1 MKIFLTAF
9 ILILVSVPA
18 FAQDDGKA
26 ERVELAKKLNQ
37 VNPAAKQIEASVLRV
52 GESWGLAEKEKFRNE
67 MMAKIDTAKI
77 DQASVD
83 ALAGSFTKE
92 ELQVMINYYSAPEA
106 AKIAEKMPLYQGLIQ
121 PVISKELDRAL
132 MALRTGYE
140 AQENA
145 TPTAPAEPVL
155 SPE

>member
-1 MKIFLTAF
+1 MKILLTVF
-9 ILILVSVPA
+9 TLILVSAPA
-18 FAQDDGKA
+18 FAQDDGKS
-26 ERVELAKKLNQ
+26 ERMELAKKLNQ
-37 VNPAAKQIEASVLRV
+37 VNPASKQIESSVLRV
-52 GESWGLAEKEKFRNE
+52 GESWGLAEKEKFRTE

-77 DQASVD
+77 EQASID

-92 ELQVMINYYSAPEA
+92 ELQVMINYYGTPEA

-121 PVISKELDRAL
+121 PVISQELDRAL

-140 AQENA
+140 AQEKA
-145 TPTAPAEPVL
+145 APT